1 MIQIIRLNNKQLINF
16 SLTFAQQFV
25 IYILCIHI
33 NNPINFIQR
42 PALNM
47 QNSSNRSLD
56 NENALKAHQ
65 KSVAAVYK
73 ERRRIM
79 EEINDK

>member
-1 MIQIIRLNNKQLINF
+1 
-16 SLTFAQQFV
+16 
-25 IYILCIHI
+25 
-33 NNPINFIQR
+33 
-42 PALNM
+42 
-47 QNSSNRSLD
+47 LD

-79 EEINDK
+79 EEINEK